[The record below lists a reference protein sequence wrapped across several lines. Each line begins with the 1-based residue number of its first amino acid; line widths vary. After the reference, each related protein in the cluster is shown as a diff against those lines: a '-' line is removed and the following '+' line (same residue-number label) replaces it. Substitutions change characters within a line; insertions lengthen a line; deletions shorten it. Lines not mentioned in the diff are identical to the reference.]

1 MIALR
6 SDAHMRRGP
15 LAGAPSVTLEMACD
29 NHRLAHQPL
38 LEISMTALA
47 ATVTP
52 IRFSRPR
59 ESSPEGVCRAATR

>member
-6 SDAHMRRGP
+6 SGAHMRRGP
-15 LAGAPSVTLEMACD
+15 LAGAPSVTLEVVRD
-29 NHRLAHQPL
+29 NHDSAHQPL
-38 LEISMTALA
+38 WEISMTALA

-59 ESSPEGVCRAATR
+59 ESSPEGVCREATR